1 MRLIA
6 KENEAAAASS
16 MSACGGSRCRGGC
29 TSVPPIAYTDK
40 HVPRWPSLRRMRVV
54 VHASRLQCIMNT
66 IRLSRWARARGVAA
80 ILSALA
86 LAPPAIAQSVL
97 TVGPRNVQALV
108 LQQLFNRAGR
118 WYLIDDGDCYT
129 YLESPHTRIAL
140 NRLVLRAHLSS
151 RFGQRMGNGCVGADF
166 ASNVTLSGNL
176 HGSGHLLILD
186 DIRID
191 RVDDESAR
199 NALDLAL
206 KVDPQLIPRS
216 ANIDISEFVREDA
229 ISAGDSSAHLDEF
242 RIVNITTRPDSIAV
256 QFELRMSMP

>member
-1 MRLIA
+1 M
-6 KENEAAAASS
+6 K
-16 MSACGGSRCRGGC
+16 
-29 TSVPPIAYTDK
+29 
-40 HVPRWPSLRRMRVV
+40 
-54 VHASRLQCIMNT
+54 T
-66 IRLSRWARARGVAA
+66 IRLSRGARVRIAA
-80 ILSALA
+80 VTVSTLALA
-86 LAPPAIAQSVL
+86 LAAPAEAQSVL

-108 LQQLFNRAGR
+108 LEQLFNRAGR

-140 NRLVLRAHLSS
+140 DRLVLRARLTS

-199 NALDLAL
+199 DALDLAL
-206 KVDPQLIPRS
+206 KVDPQLIPRT
-216 ANIDISEFVREDA
+216 ANIDVSEFVRKDA
-229 ISAGDSSAHLDEF
+229 ITAGGSSARLDEF
-242 RIVNITTRPDSIAV
+242 RIINITTRPDSIAI
-256 QFELRMSMP
+256 QFDLRMSMP